1 MIQKVFVLNFVT
13 SYLPIFLTA
22 FVYVPFAQIIV
33 PHLDVFQLAVKPFA
47 ENEKQMETPKAGFQI
62 NPDRLKKQ
70 IIYFTVTAQ
79 IVNFALEVVMPYV
92 KRKAFVKVKEVKAER
107 AAKRGGTS
115 SPTADDLPEES
126 AFLVRV
132 RNEAELGNYDVTG
145 DFREMIVQFG
155 ECPLLIFSRR
165 ANSVGYLSLFSVIWP
180 LVPVSFLINNWIELR
195 GDALKIALET
205 QRPVPWRADSIGPW
219 LDCLGFL
226 AWLGSL
232 TSAALVYLFSG
243 DGLGPEG
250 TPWNI
255 KGWGLLL
262 TMFFSEH
269 IFLAAQ
275 LGVRK
280 ALGKI
285 DSPGMK
291 KEREER
297 FLVRK

>member
-13 SYLPIFLTA
+13 SYLPVFLTA

-47 ENEKQMETPKAGFQI
+47 EKEKQMETPKVGFQI

-115 SPTADDLPEES
+115 SPTVDDHPEES

-155 ECPLLIFSRR
+155 ECPLLMFWRC
-165 ANSVGYLSLFSVIWP
+165 AN
-180 LVPVSFLINNWIELR
+180 NLR
-195 GDALKIALET
+195 I
-205 QRPVPWRADSIGPW
+205 
-219 LDCLGFL
+219 
-226 AWLGSL
+226 SL
-232 TSAALVYLFSG
+232 TVLCCLATCPS
-243 DGLGPEG
+243 
-250 TPWNI
+250 
-255 KGWGLLL
+255 LLPD
-262 TMFFSEH
+262 
-269 IFLAAQ
+269 
-275 LGVRK
+275 K
-280 ALGKI
+280 
-285 DSPGMK
+285 
-291 KEREER
+291 
-297 FLVRK
+297 